1 MEDKKI
7 VDLFWQR
14 DENAITVAAAKYGR
28 YCNTIANNILH
39 NAYDAEECVNDTYIG
54 AWNSMP
60 DNRPERLGHY
70 LGKMTRWI
78 ALNRLDERR
87 SQIPDGHGGL
97 KRCPCRVPNPGY
109 IPGGTAPKTLPVC
122 CHGCEYEEFRQAH
135 TTIVISS
142 LDHETEAGEF
152 EPFEIPA
159 LKDLTAADR
168 YLELREEFVAFIRL
182 RNPKLAPLAEN
193 LTLEFT
199 KSEAARELGDAWGTV
214 TSRVDK
220 LKELVAEFLDNIAT
234 P

>member
-14 DENAITVAAAKYGR
+14 DESAISVAAAKYGR

-87 SQIPDGHGGL
+87 SQKRGG
-97 KRCPCRVPNPGY
+97 NS
-109 IPGGTAPKTLPVC
+109 TEALP
-122 CHGCEYEEFRQAH
+122 YEELVDYVASDTSTEDTVELKEMCAAINRFLSMLSPVERQVFLARYWFA
-135 TTIVISS
+135 TPV
-142 LDHETEAGEF
+142 A
-152 EPFEIPA
+152 EICEKFGFTQSKVKSQ
-159 LKDLTAADR
+159 LMRTRNKLR
-168 YLELREEFVAFIRL
+168 KYLEVEGLC
-182 RNPKLAPLAEN
+182 
-193 LTLEFT
+193 
-199 KSEAARELGDAWGTV
+199 
-214 TSRVDK
+214 
-220 LKELVAEFLDNIAT
+220 
-234 P
+234 